1 MICGKIKVLKKRG
14 EKMSIKI
21 KDGELFIGIISTVGV
36 DTSNVITYLT
46 DSLNKFNYDV
56 KIINISKGI
65 LSKFEDQQY
74 KAKSEYDRITHY
86 MDLGN
91 QIRKATNDNSIL
103 MKGVSSAIF
112 SMRDKEYDGSG
123 QPKKRTAYIIKS
135 IKHSDEVEYLRDT
148 YGDAF
153 YLIGVQS
160 SEKNRIDYLHKV
172 KNIAVDKAEQLLKRD
187 ADEDISHGQHTRDAY
202 QHSDYFIEVKEGI
215 SLFNDIQ
222 RFIDLLFGEP
232 YITPNFDEYA
242 MFMAYASSLR
252 SADLSRQVGAALAR
266 NNEIISLGANDCPKF
281 GGGLYWPKF
290 ENGQYLDED
299 NGRDYKVG
307 YDTNKYQQRLLIDT
321 IIDTLNLDN
330 REEAFNKIKQ
340 AGINDLTEYGRVV
353 HAEMEALLC
362 CARNNI
368 SSRNA
373 DLYVTTFPC
382 HNCAKHI
389 IAAGINRVV
398 YIEPYPKSKALEMY
412 KNEIEDGNESRGKK
426 VMFEPFIGVG
436 PQRYIDLFAMTS
448 IKWAKRI
455 RKNKDGKIVQWDRER
470 AELRNP
476 GSVLSYLQL
485 EQNAMMNFE
494 EEIQSIQ
501 SKNN

>member
-1 MICGKIKVLKKRG
+1 
-14 EKMSIKI
+14 MSIKI
-21 KDGELFIGIISTVGV
+21 NDGELFIGIISTVGV
-36 DTSNVITYLT
+36 KTSDVVTNLI
-46 DSLNKFNYDV
+46 DSLNKFNY
-56 KIINISKGI
+56 KAIIINVSEDV
-65 LSKFEDQQY
+65 LAKFEDQKY
-74 KAKSEYDRITHY
+74 KGQSEYDRIMHY

-91 QIRKATNDNSIL
+91 HIRKSTNDNTIL
-103 MKGVSSAIF
+103 MKGVSSEIF
-112 SMRDKEYDGSG
+112 RRRDKDSDGSG

-135 IKHSDEVEYLRDT
+135 IKHSEEVEYLRDI

-160 SEKNRIDYLHKV
+160 SKKNRIEYLCKN
-172 KNIAVDKAEQLLKRD
+172 KNISVDKAEQLLKRD
-187 ADEDISHGQHTRDAY
+187 ADEDIVHGQHTRDAY
-202 QHSDYFIEVKEGI
+202 QHADYFIDINAGR
-215 SLFNDIQ
+215 SLFNDIE

-266 NNEIISLGANDCPKF
+266 DNEIISLGANDCPKF

-290 ENGQYLDED
+290 EKGQYLDEN
-299 NGRDYKVG
+299 NGRDYMVG
-307 YDTNKYQQRLLIDT
+307 YDTNKYQQKLLIDT

-330 REEAFNKIKQ
+330 REEAFNKIKR
-340 AGINDLTEYGRVV
+340 AGVNDLTEYGRVV

-389 IAAGINRVV
+389 IASGIKRVI
-398 YIEPYPKSKALEMY
+398 YIEPYPKSKAFEMY
-412 KNEIEDGNESRGKK
+412 INEIDDGNTSKGTK
-426 VMFEPFIGVG
+426 VVFEPFIGVG

-455 RKNKDGKIVQWDRER
+455 RKNKEGKIVQWHREN

-476 GSVLSYLQL
+476 SLVLSYLQL
-485 EQNAMMNFE
+485 EQNAVMNFE
-494 EEIQSIQ
+494 DETQSRKG
-501 SKNN
+501 KNI